1 MQTNAHLSNR
11 TRPLKRGE
19 RPFDDWLER
28 QLHEMYDS
36 VAQEPLPGD
45 LARLV
50 GENVNSA
57 AGTDGQSSR

>member
-1 MQTNAHLSNR
+1 MQTNAHLSDR
-11 TRPLKRGE
+11 TRPLRRGE

-28 QLHEMYDS
+28 QLHDMYDFI
-36 VAQEPLPGD
+36 AHEPLPGD